1 MAVLQNMLT
10 ALNVLCYHLASD
22 ARVQISRLGENIF
35 ISLIYLWN
43 KRPTD
48 VLKVSKTE
56 PVLKEQLLS
65 IVGSEIHL
73 SGCFRLFTPKFGEVL
88 GTYECYFVNL

>member
-1 MAVLQNMLT
+1 MCFRHEKSMAVLENMLT

-43 KRPTD
+43 TRPTD

-56 PVLKEQLLS
+56 PVLKGHLLS
-65 IVGSEIHL
+65 ISW
-73 SGCFRLFTPKFGEVL
+73 
-88 GTYECYFVNL
+88 